1 MNKVILSD
9 TLAVSAQIAPSDVAE
24 IAAQGYKVIVN
35 NRPDGEDPG
44 QPTSAEIAA
53 LAEAEGLEYY
63 HMPVTPMDFP
73 GAEFPAFTALM
84 DNPEKPVFAY
94 CRSGTRCA
102 NLWVSS
108 RPQATANDAAGQAQ
122 SLGFDLGLAARHLN
136 S

>member
-1 MNKVILSD
+1 MNKIVLSES
-9 TLAVSAQIAPSDVAE
+9 LAVSAQIAPEDVTT
-24 IAAQGYKVIVN
+24 IAAAGYKVIVN

-73 GAEFPAFTALM
+73 GADFQAFTRLL
-84 DNPEKPVFAY
+84 DNPDKPVFAY

-108 RPQATANDAAGQAQ
+108 RTGSAVTEAAGQAQ
-122 SLGFDLGLAARHLN
+122 ALGFDLGLAARHLQ